1 MAAEYI
7 AIGSSITFV
16 FFYRDHPHYLLR
28 NRRSGAAASSA
39 TTSWTP
45 SALGAAASSATT
57 SWTPSALWGLQLALE
72 LVIDLLSSTAEIL
85 AGTSFGDIRRQ
96 APFIIVTFV
105 AIAILN
111 VQISTVFY
119 LQDTAIISS

>member
-1 MAAEYI
+1 MRFHAAEIFADMAAEYI
-7 AIGSSITFV
+7 AIGSSITFI
-16 FFYRDHPHYLLR
+16 FFYREHPHYLLS
-28 NRRSGAAASSA
+28 NRRS
-39 TTSWTP
+39 
-45 SALGAAASSATT
+45 GAAASSATT

-119 LQDTAIISS
+119 LQDAPSAAIISS